1 MFYDELGRREDIL
14 MKPMLYFSSLVV
26 CLIFLFLMV
35 PIAGAQEEDAAN
47 NQEPSQED
55 KIEAEKERL

>member
-47 NQEPSQED
+47 NQEPS
-55 KIEAEKERL
+55 